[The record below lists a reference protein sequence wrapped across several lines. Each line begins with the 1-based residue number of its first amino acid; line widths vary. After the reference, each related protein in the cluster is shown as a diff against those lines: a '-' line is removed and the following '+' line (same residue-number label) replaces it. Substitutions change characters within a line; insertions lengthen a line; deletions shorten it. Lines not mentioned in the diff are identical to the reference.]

1 MLLAEEKVKIDD
13 INGLQKINDPAF
25 TKNLHHYDKDLFCVW
40 FALQYL
46 QANNFSNQGLRIY
59 WSYFLS

>member
-1 MLLAEEKVKIDD
+1 MQFRRQKSIIRMLLAEEKVKIDD

-40 FALQYL
+40 FALQ
-46 QANNFSNQGLRIY
+46 
-59 WSYFLS
+59 